1 MASGNPAIFPRVFL
15 DSGVFL
21 EGLLAPWSASRAVLV
36 LSRRRVFKI
45 ILAKYVQGEVEE
57 NLLELLATD
66 ARLGNEIINVYA
78 TLLRL
83 LDPEYV
89 ALPSKQE
96 VERHRH
102 LIRHQADVPVL
113 GLSHQGCSRLVP
125 DHQHAPLQQ
134 TSRPAHPAK
143 NLHTARLCQRN
154 QSAGLSRHRCFQS
167 ISHR

>member
-113 GLSHQGCSRLVP
+113 VSAIKAAP
-125 DHQHAPLQQ
+125 DWFLTTNTRHFNKQVA
-134 TSRPAHPAK
+134 
-143 NLHTARLCQRN
+143 QRT
-154 QSAGLSRHRCFQS
+154 QLK
-167 ISHR
+167 ISTPQDFVSEIKVLG

>member
-1 MASGNPAIFPRVFL
+1 MASSNPADFPRVFL

-45 ILAKYVQGEVEE
+45 ILAKYVQGEVEA
-57 NLLELLATD
+57 NLLELLASD
-66 ARLGNEIINVYA
+66 ARLGNEIINVYG

-89 ALPSKQE
+89 SLPSKQE

-102 LIRHQADVPVL
+102 LIRHQADIPVL
-113 GLSHQGCSRLVP
+113 VSALKAAP
-125 DHQHAPLQQ
+125 DWFL
-134 TSRPAHPAK
+134 TT
-143 NLHTARLCQRN
+143 NT
-154 QSAGLSRHRCFQS
+154 RHFNKQVALRTQLR
-167 ISHR
+167 ISTPQDFVSDIKVLG

>member
-1 MASGNPAIFPRVFL
+1 
-15 DSGVFL
+15 
-21 EGLLAPWSASRAVLV
+21 VLV

-89 ALPSKQE
+89 ALPSKPE

-113 GLSHQGCSRLVP
+113 VSAIKAAPDWFLTTNTRHFNKQVAQRTQLKISTPQDLVS
-125 DHQHAPLQQ
+125 DIKVL
-134 TSRPAHPAK
+134 
-143 NLHTARLCQRN
+143 
-154 QSAGLSRHRCFQS
+154 G
-167 ISHR
+167 

>member
-1 MASGNPAIFPRVFL
+1 MASGNPAGLPRVFL

-21 EGLLAPWSASRAVLV
+21 DGLLAPWSASRAVLV

-57 NLLELLATD
+57 NLLELLASD
-66 ARLGNEIINVYA
+66 ARLGSEIINVYGI
-78 TLLRL
+78 LLRL
-83 LDPEYV
+83 LGPEYV

-113 GLSHQGCSRLVP
+113 VSALKAAP
-125 DHQHAPLQQ
+125 DWFL
-134 TSRPAHPAK
+134 TT
-143 NLHTARLCQRN
+143 NT
-154 QSAGLSRHRCFQS
+154 
-167 ISHR
+167 

>member
-1 MASGNPAIFPRVFL
+1 M

-45 ILAKYVQGEVEE
+45 ILAKYVQGEVEA
-57 NLLELLATD
+57 NLLELLASD
-66 ARLGNEIINVYA
+66 ARLGNEIINVYG

-89 ALPSKQE
+89 SLPSKQE

-102 LIRHQADVPVL
+102 LIRHQADIPVL
-113 GLSHQGCSRLVP
+113 VSALKAAP
-125 DHQHAPLQQ
+125 DWFL
-134 TSRPAHPAK
+134 TT
-143 NLHTARLCQRN
+143 NT
-154 QSAGLSRHRCFQS
+154 RHFNKQVALRTQLR
-167 ISHR
+167 ISTPQDFVSDIKVLG

>member
-1 MASGNPAIFPRVFL
+1 MANGNPTARSRVFL
-15 DSGVFL
+15 DSGVLL

-57 NLLELLATD
+57 NLLEMLASD
-66 ARLGNEIINVYA
+66 ARIGGEIINVYA

-83 LDPEYV
+83 LDPEYI
-89 ALPSKQE
+89 ALPSRQE

-113 GLSHQGCSRLVP
+113 VSALKASPDWFLTTNTRHFNKQVALRTQLRISTPQG
-125 DHQHAPLQQ
+125 
-134 TSRPAHPAK
+134 
-143 NLHTARLCQRN
+143 
-154 QSAGLSRHRCFQS
+154 F
-167 ISHR
+167 ISDIKVLG

>member
-1 MASGNPAIFPRVFL
+1 MANGDPAILPRVFL

-45 ILAKYVQGEVEE
+45 VLAKYVQGEVEE

-102 LIRHQADVPVL
+102 LIRHQADVPV
-113 GLSHQGCSRLVP
+113 
-125 DHQHAPLQQ
+125 
-134 TSRPAHPAK
+134 
-143 NLHTARLCQRN
+143 
-154 QSAGLSRHRCFQS
+154 
-167 ISHR
+167 

>member
-1 MASGNPAIFPRVFL
+1 MASGNPLALPRVFL
-15 DSGVFL
+15 DSGVLL

-57 NLLELLATD
+57 NLLELLASD
-66 ARLGNEIINVYA
+66 AQIGGEIIDTYG

-83 LDPEYV
+83 LTPEYV

-113 GLSHQGCSRLVP
+113 VSALKSSP
-125 DHQHAPLQQ
+125 DWFL
-134 TSRPAHPAK
+134 TT
-143 NLHTARLCQRN
+143 NT
-154 QSAGLSRHRCFQS
+154 RHFNKQVALRTQLK
-167 ISHR
+167 ISSPQDFISDIKVLG

>member
-1 MASGNPAIFPRVFL
+1 MASGNPAGLPRVFL

-45 ILAKYVQGEVEE
+45 ILAKYVQAEVEE
-57 NLLELLATD
+57 NLLELLASD
-66 ARLGNEIINVYA
+66 ARLGSEIINVYG

-83 LDPEYV
+83 LGPEYV

-102 LIRHQADVPVL
+102 LIRHQADVPVTL
-113 GLSHQGCSRLVP
+113 NHL
-125 DHQHAPLQQ
+125 
-134 TSRPAHPAK
+134 
-143 NLHTARLCQRN
+143 
-154 QSAGLSRHRCFQS
+154 
-167 ISHR
+167 II

>member
-1 MASGNPAIFPRVFL
+1 MASGNPAILPRVFL
-15 DSGVFL
+15 DSGVLL

-113 GLSHQGCSRLVP
+113 VSAIKAAP
-125 DHQHAPLQQ
+125 DWFLTTNTRHFNKQVA
-134 TSRPAHPAK
+134 
-143 NLHTARLCQRN
+143 QRT
-154 QSAGLSRHRCFQS
+154 QLK
-167 ISHR
+167 ISTPQDFVSDIKVLG